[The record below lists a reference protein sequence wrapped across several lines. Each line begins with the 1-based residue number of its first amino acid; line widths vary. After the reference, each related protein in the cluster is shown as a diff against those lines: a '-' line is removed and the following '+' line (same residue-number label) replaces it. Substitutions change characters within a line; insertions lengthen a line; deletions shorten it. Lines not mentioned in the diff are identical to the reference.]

1 MMLTNHIP
9 GWSLDS
15 QDGIAV
21 AHRFLSELLRLSGI
35 VEGVFTGI
43 VRAWQEEN
51 QMEIQIDGIPKEFFV
66 AIDYRHYVGEGRA
79 VAAPLFRSPAQW
91 RVERSP

>member
-1 MMLTNHIP
+1 MRNTIVHNVDQIA

-21 AHRFLSELLRLSGI
+21 AHRFLSELLRLSSI

-51 QMEIQIDGIPKEFFV
+51 QMEIQIDGIPKEFFGE
-66 AIDYRHYVGEGRA
+66 IDVFYK
-79 VAAPLFRSPAQW
+79 PLACRWFF
-91 RVERSP
+91 EKE